1 MYAARHRVDQ
11 QVYAVKKTVLKLPAG
26 LSLNANEEIHRTLQ
40 EARLFA
46 ALNNPRVLRY
56 NHSWV
61 EVESC
66 PVEIAKTGQVEAD
79 LSVELESPYVEFASG
94 CGEEEREESPKR
106 SERRLVKLRLF
117 IQMELCKETL
127 EEYLDRRVTSN
138 EEENYAEALCIARQ
152 LVQAMHT
159 IHTEHGIIH
168 RDLSLRNIF
177 VAADNSVK
185 VGDFGLATKCAHL
198 VPVMS
203 SPLEETSDTEER
215 GGNSKLTRGLG
226 TKAFAAPEQMAS
238 SSYDQ
243 KVDIYSLG
251 LIFLVLFWPTETLSE
266 RYTML
271 RLCREQGPA
280 KEFAQKHPEIAAL
293 IKAMTSAD
301 PASRP
306 DIEEL
311 MALPMFQLNFNSEIN
326 ERVKERLD
334 NREVKVKLGEKGKC
348 KIRYVRI
355 IGDNLLLYNE
365 KADSKAKLCYNLK
378 ECTAKIEF
386 KAARKARK
394 GRKLSRGGRNSCK
407 ITVSHPQLKTL
418 EISTGEEHE
427 SLQK

>member
-1 MYAARHRVDQ
+1 
-11 QVYAVKKTVLKLPAG
+11 
-26 LSLNANEEIHRTLQ
+26 
-40 EARLFA
+40 
-46 ALNNPRVLRY
+46 
-56 NHSWV
+56 
-61 EVESC
+61 
-66 PVEIAKTGQVEAD
+66 
-79 LSVELESPYVEFASG
+79 
-94 CGEEEREESPKR
+94 
-106 SERRLVKLRLF
+106 
-117 IQMELCKETL
+117 MELCKETL
-127 EEYLDRRVTSN
+127 EEYLDRRVISN
-138 EEENYAEALCIARQ
+138 EEDNYAEALRIARQ
-152 LVQAMHT
+152 LVQAIHT

-177 VAADNSVK
+177 VAADNSIK
-185 VGDFGLATKCAHL
+185 IGDFGLATKCSHL

-203 SPLEETSDTEER
+203 SPLEESSNIEVGDD
-215 GGNSKLTRGLG
+215 NLKLTRGLG

-266 RYTML
+266 RYSML
-271 RLCREQGPA
+271 RLCRMEGPA
-280 KEFAQKHPEIAAL
+280 KEFVQKHPEIGAL

-306 DIEEL
+306 SVEEL
-311 MALPMFQLNFNSEIN
+311 MALPLFQLNLNTEAN

-334 NREVKVKLGEKGKC
+334 NKEVKVRLGGKGKC
-348 KIRYVRI
+348 KVRYTKI

-386 KAARKARK
+386 KAAHKTRKS
-394 GRKLSRGGRNSCK
+394 RKLNRGERNWCK

-418 EISTGEEHE
+418 EISMSEEHE
-427 SLQK
+427 LLRG